1 MAVTGAVHP
10 LTKSALADAHSNTLQ
25 LGRYFH
31 IRLNNKRF
39 AAKTPRFAGKRT
51 VSAQVSVENTR
62 EKHGKR

>member
-1 MAVTGAVHP
+1 MQFKVSLP
-10 LTKSALADAHSNTLQ
+10 LGPES
-25 LGRYFH
+25 RYFH